1 MVAKAR
7 FNKCGAAPM
16 KEVETFEETIYL
28 DVEGRSMDVHIAAPH
43 GEGPHPGVLLM
54 FHRGGMDACTA
65 YYMKHLPAAGYLT
78 MVPNFYHHCPKEVP
92 LHDCKKFLKD
102 PEIIS
107 EIAAA
112 ADYSL
117 ARPDLDRSRF
127 FIMGHCMG
135 GRLAFLGAST
145 KPVFTAA
152 VAYYSG
158 GMMNH
163 WGEGAPTPFELI
175 SQIRCP
181 VYGFFGNLDSNPSPA
196 DVDRFEA
203 QLKRHNIPYLFHRYP
218 NVGHGFQ
225 NAARRRTPEEI
236 AAGDVAWTRML
247 DLMSAPEATPDS
259 AGRALAHNQ

>member
-1 MVAKAR
+1 
-7 FNKCGAAPM
+7 M
-16 KEVETFEETIYL
+16 KKVEAFEQTIYL

-65 YYMKHLPAAGYLT
+65 YYMKQLPAAGYLT

-117 ARPDLDRSRF
+117 GRPDLDRSRF

-152 VAYYSG
+152 IVYYSG
-158 GMMNH
+158 GMMSH

-181 VYGFFGNLDSNPSPA
+181 VYGFFGNLDSNPSPT

-203 QLKRHNIPYLFHRYP
+203 QLKRHNIAYLFHRYP

-247 DLMSAPEATPDS
+247 ALMSAPGATPDRMT
-259 AGRALAHNQ
+259 AQIAR